1 MDKLLKKWSIFS
13 FLGTTEGVVTAAVI
27 GIIILTI
34 MLVMII
40 TGNNPFQLVTKVLKI
55 ILNLFSKFINRK
67 ETRYHR
73 DLAIGKINDKCRRVK
88 IYRFLN
94 DLIIDLD
101 LKQRGAT
108 PYEFLFIVGILTA
121 VGDILVC
128 KLLFGTLV
136 LAVVLFPIILCGVIC
151 LLYTRANLAHDR
163 RIEAIIEAE
172 NIICNNISNGVL
184 VAVKGNIHVIPTE
197 VREEFKDFIDNVE
210 SKNFHIRTALQELN
224 NNLGS
229 TADDFIKKCIMFET
243 EEEHGIVGVFRD
255 VVEVNNIRMEMRIEM
270 KRRFEEVKESFIIGA
285 SMILVFLIGV
295 IAIFEDVRAFYFN
308 TLLGNIIIALDA
320 LVLIAEFVYITYLR
334 AQNL

>member
-55 ILNLFSKFINRK
+55 VLNLFSKFINRK

-121 VGDILVC
+121 IGDILIC

-229 TADDFIKKCIMFET
+229 TADDFNKK
-243 EEEHGIVGVFRD
+243 
-255 VVEVNNIRMEMRIEM
+255 
-270 KRRFEEVKESFIIGA
+270 
-285 SMILVFLIGV
+285 
-295 IAIFEDVRAFYFN
+295 
-308 TLLGNIIIALDA
+308 
-320 LVLIAEFVYITYLR
+320 
-334 AQNL
+334 